1 MIVSHIGL
9 KIILESSLN
18 IECLGYLF
26 IDKEVDNMT
35 TKTKDKKDILD
46 KVKDILNKK
55 DTVEK
60 KN

>member
-1 MIVSHIGL
+1 
-9 KIILESSLN
+9 
-18 IECLGYLF
+18 
-26 IDKEVDNMT
+26 MT
-35 TKTKDKKDILD
+35 TNTKNKKDILD

>member
-1 MIVSHIGL
+1 M
-9 KIILESSLN
+9 SSLN

-35 TKTKDKKDILD
+35 TNTKNKKDILD

>member
-1 MIVSHIGL
+1 
-9 KIILESSLN
+9 
-18 IECLGYLF
+18 
-26 IDKEVDNMT
+26 MT